1 MEINKKSGFYG
12 YTIDTTGELSDINGT
27 TDKCLIVVSYNTQTT
42 DIDVEISNGVDDW
55 AILTGDGETIP
66 VSNPEVIF
74 VNRSNC
80 IVQFTLN
87 KRYPSNSPC
96 FLVFRSDTAYIHT
109 NERIEKRPFEPN
121 MMSGHFGFTSDN
133 GNNNMENG
141 LTNEVQ
147 VTIPFPLQKSSV
159 EFFISEDPSHW
170 GIRVGDGSI
179 IPVHTPQVL
188 FSNRDNGVV
197 KFTMTQPYPSNSP
210 VVLVYRSKDAY
221 VKVSPKDEE
230 IENIPV
236 TNIRNIPD
244 KIFVSERF
252 DLKQAIIEPTNATNQ
267 HITWTVLSGNANINE
282 NILVASSEGD
292 IKIKAAIMND
302 TEEVFVKTFSI
313 YARKDRVSFIGELQE
328 NIDMIKGQTQVT
340 LSSFAVSD
348 RDLPITYQWLIS
360 RGGAFSEIPA
370 ANKFTYD
377 VPNDTIG
384 TFKYKCRIKTQYA
397 DPLESNVCTV
407 NVFAEIDAITFQ
419 TPPAELRLDDE
430 YQFKVLP
437 VDAERD
443 RLNYYVSNLD
453 ISSIDKNG
461 KIKVFG
467 LGETIVTATY
477 NGRGYTKT
485 VSHTITVKPYVAVTE
500 VQNLITEMEIETDI
514 RLTCTIVP
522 TEAAS
527 REVQWVLLD
536 RGTTEAVL
544 TGNNIRCGKE
554 GIMRLRCI
562 IKKGYSSKADYI
574 KDFSVKVSEKF
585 IPVQNIN
592 IEPPAY
598 IEANKDMKFK
608 VSINPSNATN
618 KLIGYEI
625 QSASGVTAT
634 SARDSEGF
642 IFNFSKEGNIELI
655 LTIKDGINKGQDYI
669 LRQSYII
676 NKNFVPVIDI
686 INIPINIE
694 DISRPMSLYGVV
706 QPANAS
712 FQSIK
717 FTVKKAYSKFNARI
731 EDNKLVIDNN
741 FDWWKLNPNPKPDL
755 SDQYIKL
762 FGDPIIIEAR
772 ILNGK
777 GNSKD
782 FVKEVS
788 IGYEYP
794 NKPNEFVSL
803 NDIKFNLKDG
813 NIDKAFTP
821 IPLSEV
827 EFYPANST
835 KKNIESVIYM
845 ASDPKKSQ
853 HIGSVFKITN
863 NAKSPYPLYEKFPQ
877 NLENGFYMIFF
888 EDYQV
893 NVDLKID
900 DAIEENGV
908 KKPFMKSY
916 EIDIKPPFIPVEKNQ
931 PSEVT
936 LYATDEEFSLYN
948 LDYLIKDFSE
958 DNYLLKSG
966 FDTTIDTSIPT
977 NNEFILNTLKKI
989 NDSDII
995 TSEIKNF
1002 NSINISK
1009 NDIGSSFDLTIIFE
1023 NGLMDKI
1030 SYRKMNPI
1038 NEENYSFGIRCRIE
1052 KDPNIDIY
1060 KNPPPINY
1068 KVGEPVILNATN
1080 QFDSKDSDNSSQCT
1094 TGKAIVKEISNDGK
1108 HRYKLKGVDGE
1119 SDVDG
1124 WVNKEDLEK
1133 QNPERNDFLI
1143 RLTLSNNEKVKI
1155 KWFHEISLLSS
1166 YNYQE
1171 SELLID
1177 GKSFKKKDI
1186 IEVEFW
1192 DDYTDL
1198 TVPTSL
1204 KLFGTF
1210 FTSLKKISPI
1220 PKSITGDECLMR
1232 FLSNCKEFN
1241 QAIVIPEN
1249 SIKGNKAL
1257 ACFLQGC
1264 KKFDSNITF
1273 EGKEIKGDWVF
1284 AKFLSR
1290 CESFN
1295 KEIYLPSEK
1304 AEGQFIFYRF
1314 MESCIKFNS
1323 NIKFPALVKGYKIMN
1338 FALIYCI
1345 EFNKNLILPEIH
1357 ETENLEFAGF
1367 MFNCKNYTSEIQII
1381 QEYSKYSWN
1390 SLTFGTYSRETEMI
1404 KNGIKLTGSGASNL
1418 LTFLPNKLDG
1428 QLPLRNLKLKV

>member
-42 DIDVEISNGVDDW
+42 DIDVEVSNGVDDW

-74 VNRSNC
+74 TNRSNS

-109 NERIEKRPFEPN
+109 NERLEKRPFEPN

-188 FSNRDNGVV
+188 FSNLDNGVV

-230 IENIPV
+230 MENIPV

-252 DLKQAIIEPTNATNQ
+252 DLKQAIIEPSNATNQ
-267 HITWTVLSGNANINE
+267 HITWSVISGNANINE

-328 NIDMIKGQTQVT
+328 NIDIIKGQTIVT

-348 RDLPITYQWLIS
+348 RDLPITYQWLVS
-360 RGGAFSEIPA
+360 KGGAFSEISG
-370 ANKFTYD
+370 ANKFTYE

-407 NVFAEIDAITFQ
+407 NVFAEIAAITFQ

-437 VDAERD
+437 DDAERD
-443 RLNYYVSNLD
+443 RLNYTVSNPN

-485 VSHTITVKPYVAVTE
+485 VSHTVTVKPYVAVTDI
-500 VQNLITEMEIETDI
+500 QNLITEMEIDTDV

-544 TGNNIRCGKE
+544 NGNNIRCRKE
-554 GIMRLRCI
+554 GIIRLRCV
-562 IKKGYSSKADYI
+562 IKKGYSSKADFI

-642 IFNFSKEGNIELI
+642 IFNFSKEGNVELI
-655 LTIKDGINKGQDYI
+655 LTIKDGISKGQDYV
-669 LRQSYII
+669 LRQSYTI
-676 NKNFVPVIDI
+676 NKNFVPVTDI
-686 INIPINIE
+686 INVPLTIE
-694 DISRPMSLYGVV
+694 NVKNPHSLFGTVLPV
-706 QPANAS
+706 DAS
-712 FQSIK
+712 FSSIQ
-717 FTVKKAYSKFNARI
+717 FSVKKAYSKFNARV
-731 EDNKLVIDNN
+731 EDNKLKIDTEIE
-741 FDWWKLNPNPKPDL
+741 WWKLNENPKPDL

-762 FGDPIIIEAR
+762 FEDPIIIEAR
-772 ILNGK
+772 IRNGLK
-777 GNSKD
+777 NGVD
-782 FVKEVS
+782 FVKDFQ
-788 IGYEYP
+788 IGYVYP
-794 NKPNEFVSL
+794 NKPNEFVSMK
-803 NDIKFNLKDG
+803 DIKFDLTDTNL
-813 NIDKAFTP
+813 NRAFVP
-821 IPLSEV
+821 IPLTELQ
-827 EFYPANST
+827 FYPANST
-835 KKNIESVIYM
+835 KRDVEISMYM
-845 ASDPKKSQ
+845 KDDPKKSK
-853 HIGSVFKITN
+853 HNGAVFKITN
-863 NAKSPYPLYEKFPQ
+863 GGKSPYPIYEKYPK
-877 NLENGFYMIFF
+877 NLDNGLYMILF
-888 EDYQV
+888 E
-893 NVDLKID
+893 N
-900 DAIEENGV
+900 
-908 KKPFMKSY
+908 F
-916 EIDIKPPFIPVEKNQ
+916 DIKANMKVKDGVSEAGGTLKDFEKEFDIEVRSPFIPINIDQKLEID
-931 PSEVT
+931 
-936 LYATDEEFSLYN
+936 LYATEEDSVLYAF
-948 LDYLIKDFSE
+948 DYLFNYFSD
-958 DNYLLKSG
+958 DNYLIRNNITTVADISTPTYLGYSLGEVEGKPDVIKSIIKSHN
-966 FDTTIDTSIPT
+966 TI
-977 NNEFILNTLKKI
+977 LVKK
-989 NDSDII
+989 D
-995 TSEIKNF
+995 
-1002 NSINISK
+1002 
-1009 NDIGSSFDLTIIFE
+1009 DIGNNFKSFISVP
-1023 NGLMDKI
+1023 NGIMEEVKFKSRDKI
-1030 SYRKMNPI
+1030 AAEHYTNVVVLNIK
-1038 NEENYSFGIRCRIE
+1038 
-1052 KDPNIDIY
+1052 KDPNIEIY
-1060 KNPPPINY
+1060 KTEPPIQF
-1068 KVGEPVILNATN
+1068 KVGETVKVVGTL
-1080 QFDSKDSDNSSQCT
+1080 QFDGKDSDASSACT
-1094 TGKAIVKEISNDGK
+1094 IGKAIVKEVAETGK
-1108 HRYKLKGVDGE
+1108 HLYKVKGITGG
-1119 SDVDG
+1119 SNVDG
-1124 WVNKEDLEK
+1124 WINKEDMEK
-1133 QNPERNDFLI
+1133 TNPNRNDFLI
-1143 RLTLSNNEKVKI
+1143 KLTLKNNEIVKV
-1155 KWFHEISLLSS
+1155 KWFHEISLLSTYS
-1166 YNYQE
+1166 DEN
-1171 SELLID
+1171 SEITI
-1177 GKSFKKKDI
+1177 GTKTFKKKDVL
-1186 IEVEFW
+1186 EVEFW

-1204 KLFGTF
+1204 KLFGYA
-1210 FTSLKKISPI
+1210 FTSLRKISPI
-1220 PKSITGDECLMR
+1220 PKSITGDECLMY
-1232 FLSNCKEFN
+1232 FLGACENFN
-1241 QAIVIPEN
+1241 QPLIIPEN
-1249 SIKGNKAL
+1249 VLKGDKAL
-1257 ACFLQGC
+1257 CCFLQDC
-1264 KKFDSNITF
+1264 KNFNSNISF
-1273 EGKEIKGDWVF
+1273 EGNKIQGSWTM
-1284 AKFLSR
+1284 AKFLSG
-1290 CESFN
+1290 CQSFN
-1295 KEIYLPSEK
+1295 KELILPDE
-1304 AEGQFIFYRF
+1304 AEGQFVFYRLLEF
-1314 MESCIKFNS
+1314 NYAFNS
-1323 NIKFPALVKGYKIMN
+1323 NIKFPSTIKGYHAMDS
-1338 FALIYCI
+1338 ALFYCV
-1345 EFNKNLILPEIH
+1345 EFNKNIILPRL
-1357 ETENLEFAGF
+1357 TEVKNYEFNNF
-1367 MFNCKNYTSEIQII
+1367 MFNCVRYVSEIQISHDYGKI
-1381 QEYSKYSWN
+1381 SFN
-1390 SLTFGTYSRETEMI
+1390 SLSFSTYVRDTEMI
-1404 KNGIKLTGSGASNL
+1404 SQGIKLTGSKANTL
-1418 LTFLPNKLDG
+1418 LTIMENKLDG
-1428 QLPLRNLKLKV
+1428 ELPLRNLKLKP